1 MSDSA
6 IKEIEGICNKK
17 RNDITK
23 QEKEKYKARADD
35 GFVYILN
42 DLALKII
49 INCRVSKRI
58 KFETKQGFSR
68 HDLILTKEQSVL
80 KKY

>member
-1 MSDSA
+1 M
-6 IKEIEGICNKK
+6 
-17 RNDITK
+17 K
-23 QEKEKYKARADD
+23 QNLFK
-35 GFVYILN
+35 ILSFILSTN
-42 DLALKII
+42 YSLFDLALKII